1 MKTNRKLAKVKKNAE
16 VATELAELRAEL
28 KVTRGDL
35 VISGR
40 RIGELETE
48 IAALEA
54 ERDELGAAVDKS
66 NDMARGKTREVMAL
80 RKDLHVTENKLAEM
94 EEQLQDLQDEFACS
108 ANKTAFRKAQ
118 ADADADYE
126 EETGECANAGRQHP
140 HEVREAAMKYLALGI
155 APSSV
160 SSCMRIGE
168 LNFTGPQPKL
178 RWVQHMRSEL
188 RVAVCMLA
196 AAFAADPEVELLS

>member
-1 MKTNRKLAKVKKNAE
+1 MKTKRKLAKVKKNAE
-16 VATELAELRAEL
+16 VAAKLADLRAAL

-35 VISGR
+35 VTSGR
-40 RIGELETE
+40 RIGELEAE
-48 IAALEA
+48 VAALEA
-54 ERDELGAAVDKS
+54 ERDELGAKVDKS
-66 NDMARGKTREVMAL
+66 NDMVRGKTREVMAL

-140 HEVREAAMKYLALGI
+140 HEVREAVMKYLALGI
-155 APSSV
+155 APSRV
-160 SSCMRIGE
+160 SSCMRIGKF
-168 LNFTGPQPKL
+168 NFTGPQPKL
-178 RWVQHMRSEL
+178 RWVQLMRSEL

-196 AAFAADPEVELLS
+196 AASAADPEVELLS

>member
-16 VATELAELRAEL
+16 VAAELAELRAEL
-28 KVTRGDL
+28 KVTRGYL

-66 NDMARGKTREVMAL
+66 NDMARGKTREVIAL
-80 RKDLHVTENKLAEM
+80 RIDLHATENKLAEM
-94 EEQLQDLQDEFACS
+94 EEQLQDFQDEFACS
-108 ANKTAFRKAQ
+108 ANTTTFRKAQ
-118 ADADADYE
+118 ADADYE

-140 HEVREAAMKYLALGI
+140 HEVREAVMKYLALGI
-155 APSSV
+155 APSRV
-160 SSCMRIGE
+160 SSCMRIGKF
-168 LNFTGPQPKL
+168 NFTGPQPKL

-196 AAFAADPEVELLS
+196 AASAADPEVELLS

>member
-1 MKTNRKLAKVKKNAE
+1 
-16 VATELAELRAEL
+16 
-28 KVTRGDL
+28 
-35 VISGR
+35 
-40 RIGELETE
+40 
-48 IAALEA
+48 
-54 ERDELGAAVDKS
+54 
-66 NDMARGKTREVMAL
+66 MARGKTREVMAL

-94 EEQLQDLQDEFACS
+94 EEKLQEFQGELACS

-140 HEVREAAMKYLALGI
+140 HEVREAVMKYLALGI

-160 SSCMRIGE
+160 SSCMRIGK

-178 RWVQHMRSEL
+178 RWCSTCARNCGSPCACSPPPARQIRRL
-188 RVAVCMLA
+188 N
-196 AAFAADPEVELLS
+196 LLSLSLFKLCT

>member
-1 MKTNRKLAKVKKNAE
+1 MKTNRKLAKAKKNAE
-16 VATELAELRAEL
+16 VTADLAVLRAEL
-28 KVTRGDL
+28 KVTRGYL

-40 RIGELETE
+40 RIGVLEAE
-48 IAALEA
+48 VAALEA
-54 ERDELGAAVDKS
+54 KRDELGAEVDKS
-66 NDMARGKTREVMAL
+66 NDMARTKTREVWAL
-80 RKDLHVTENKLAEM
+80 RKDLHATENKLAEM
-94 EEQLQDLQDEFACS
+94 EEELQEFQDEVACS

-126 EETGECANAGRQHP
+126 EDTGECANAGRQHP

-155 APSSV
+155 APSRV
-160 SSCMRIGE
+160 SSCMRIGKF
-168 LNFTGPQPKL
+168 NFTGPQPKL

-196 AAFAADPEVELLS
+196 AASAADPEVELLS